1 MRRREFVRGMS
12 VLAAGGLL
20 GVDPAEAAEGP
31 PEITTVRLTKSPAI
45 CFAPVYVAEELL
57 RAEGFAN
64 VRWAQ
69 ARVSASEKLESGEAD
84 LGATDIGSFIR
95 LVDAG
100 LPVVALTGLHV
111 GCYELFGTERIRT
124 VRDLK
129 GKTVAV
135 TGLRSGRH
143 LFVSVMAAYVG
154 LDPRKDIQ
162 WVEKS
167 GRESIQLLAEGKVD
181 AFIGFPPEPQELRAR
196 KIGRLIVST
205 TFDRPWSQYFCCFLL
220 GQREFVRKYP
230 VATRRAMRAILKAN
244 AVCSL
249 EPERVARDL
258 VDRGFTTAPYEYAA
272 QAIRELP
279 YGKWRE
285 QIPEDSI
292 RFHAVRL
299 HETGMV
305 KSSPQ
310 KLIAQGTDWR
320 FLNELKKE
328 MKG

>member
-1 MRRREFVRGMS
+1 MRRRDFVRALS
-12 VLAAGGLL
+12 VMATGGLL
-20 GVDPAEAAEGP
+20 GTEVASAAEGP
-31 PEITTVRLTKSPAI
+31 PEIATVRLAKSPAI

-57 RAEGFAN
+57 RAEGFTN

-69 ARVSASEKLESGEAD
+69 AKTNAYDKLVSGEAD
-84 LGATDIGSFIR
+84 FGATDVGTFIK
-95 LVDAG
+95 LADAG
-100 LPVVALTGLHV
+100 QPVIALTGLHV
-111 GCYELFGTERIRT
+111 GCYELFGTDRIRT

-129 GKTVAV
+129 GKPVAV
-135 TGLRSGRH
+135 TGLQSGRH
-143 LFVSVMAAYVG
+143 LFVSVIAAYVG
-154 LDPRKDIQ
+154 LDPRKDIH

-167 GRESIQLLAEGKVD
+167 GPESMQLLAEGKID
-181 AFIGFPPEPQELRAR
+181 GFIGFPPEPQELRAK

-205 TFDRPWSQYFCCFLL
+205 TFDRPWSEYFCCFLL
-220 GQREFVRKYP
+220 AQRDFVQKYP

-249 EPERVARDL
+249 EPEQVARNL
-258 VDRGFTTAPYEYAA
+258 VDRGFTTAAYEYVA
-272 QAIRELP
+272 QTMRELP

-285 QIPEDSI
+285 QDPVDSI

-299 HETGMV
+299 HEVGLI

-310 KLIAQGTDWR
+310 KILAQGTDWR

-328 MKG
+328 LKG

>member
-1 MRRREFVRGMS
+1 MRRRDFVRGMS
-12 VLAAGGLL
+12 MMAAGGLL
-20 GVDPAEAAEGP
+20 GTEAASAAEGP
-31 PEITTVRLTKSPAI
+31 PEIATVRLAKSPAI

-57 RAEGFAN
+57 RAEGFTN

-69 ARVSASEKLESGEAD
+69 AKTNAYDKLVSGEAD
-84 LGATDIGSFIR
+84 FGATDVGTFIK
-95 LVDAG
+95 LADAG
-100 LPVVALTGLHV
+100 HPIVALTGLHV
-111 GCYELFGTERIRT
+111 GCYELFGTDRIRT

-135 TGLRSGRH
+135 TGLQSGRH
-143 LFVSVMAAYVG
+143 LFVSVIAAYVG
-154 LDPRKDIQ
+154 LDPRKDIH

-167 GRESIQLLAEGKVD
+167 AEESIQLLAEGKVD
-181 AFIGFPPEPQELRAR
+181 GFIGFPPEPQQLRAK

-220 GQREFVRKYP
+220 GRREFVQKYP
-230 VATRRAMRAILKAN
+230 VATRLAMRAILKGN

-249 EPERVARDL
+249 EPERAARDL
-258 VDRGFTTAPYEYAA
+258 VDRGFTTATYEYAA
-272 QAIRELP
+272 QTIRELP

-285 QIPEDSI
+285 QDPEDSI

-299 HETGMV
+299 HETGMI

-328 MKG
+328 LKG